1 MLVGICQKYLQAL
14 IAEPLVTTVDFD
26 RARIGPLRLTWEEV
40 EGRASSKVLIGDLE
54 PDNDR
59 PPAVVPQTFLTCLFH
74 VHPKLVRGT
83 CGSSGSRKARFAAS
97 SAGHHRLVGY
107 SRRKKALDS
116 GFNALIKSSI
126 IGLAEA

>member
-59 PPAVVPQTFLTCLFH
+59 PPAVIPQTFLTCLFH
-74 VHPKLVRGT
+74 VHPKLIRWERADPQV
-83 CGSSGSRKARFAAS
+83 AA
-97 SAGHHRLVGY
+97 
-107 SRRKKALDS
+107 KPALQP
-116 GFNALIKSSI
+116 ALQDITAS
-126 IGLAEA
+126 